1 MCSIGNLV
9 LGDLSRAHVLP
20 LVVVTAPNGR
30 GSHKSFHGVVQ
41 STGNVVGDVESR
53 KETTLRTFLEATSF
67 AIVWRVFAT
76 LVSVLFAKRSYLAHA
91 SFFCVSQTRT
101 TCQNVDRGNENEQR
115 QTVTKRT
122 ALRHEKKT
130 FGSISVQTR
139 KQSYLAH
146 ESGGRAVLHVQHVA
160 YCTLKPLIVLVHF
173 LQQRSQIA
181 VGKELVGQLHES
193 VVETKSH
200 ASLLDPSCGYDS
212 LSLRPLVWLAL
223 GHPSRVSV
231 VQPRR
236 GVFVG

>member
-1 MCSIGNLV
+1 M
-9 LGDLSRAHVLP
+9 
-20 LVVVTAPNGR
+20 
-30 GSHKSFHGVVQ
+30 
-41 STGNVVGDVESR
+41 GDVESR

-173 LQQRSQIA
+173 LQQRSQI
-181 VGKELVGQLHES
+181 
-193 VVETKSH
+193 VVWLRLALASSSGLARSR
-200 ASLLDPSCGYDS
+200 ASLQS
-212 LSLRPLVWLAL
+212 LCRSATSGSIRRLIHTVLA
-223 GHPSRVSV
+223 
-231 VQPRR
+231 
-236 GVFVG
+236 